1 MDIHKPKRWH
11 GFREFLKE
19 YLIIFVGVLTAL
31 AAEQGVEWL
40 HWRHEVKEGRAALHR
55 EMAFDASYFRDRITV
70 RPCLDR
76 QLDKVQAALDSA
88 AGGTQAALAFPLI
101 GPGRLTV
108 TSQWAVEQAS
118 QTLTHFPREEMSG
131 LSLWYDQT
139 TAMKT
144 WIDQEEEAWAKLATL
159 DSPHAFAPTDLAL
172 ARQELQRARYLHLLM
187 TINAQRQ
194 LDRAKALGV
203 DPDGPQATY
212 VQGRC
217 EERTAR

>member
-1 MDIHKPKRWH
+1 MEIHKPKRWH

-55 EMAFDASYFRDRITV
+55 EMAFDSSYFRDRITV
-70 RPCLDR
+70 RACLDR

-88 AGGTQAALAFPLI
+88 AGGRPAALALPLL

-118 QTLTHFPREEMSG
+118 QIMTHFPREEMSS

-139 TAMKT
+139 TAMKA
-144 WIDQEEEAWAKLATL
+144 WIEQEEEAWAKLAAL
-159 DSPHAFAPTDLAL
+159 DSPQAFAPIDLAL
-172 ARQELQRARYLHLLM
+172 ARQQLQRARYLHLLM
-187 TINAQRQ
+187 TTNAQRQ
-194 LDRAKALGV
+194 LDRAEALGV
-203 DPDGPQATY
+203 APDRPLATY
-212 VQGRC
+212 VRGQC
-217 EERTAR
+217 EERAAS